1 MYCMS
6 NYMYVH
12 SLEVSLEKQ
21 RDDTTWPRLREEEA
35 EEGVWEEGAGLPQ
48 RGQVTGQQEL
58 EELQRKIAE
67 ATKSEVWLECCG
79 ASLVNMHS

>member
-1 MYCMS
+1 MS

-21 RDDTTWPRLREEEA
+21 RDGMTWPRLRGDGEEEA

-48 RGQVTGQQEL
+48 QGQVTGQQEL
-58 EELQRKIAE
+58 EYLQRKIAE

-79 ASLVNMHS
+79 ASLVNMH